1 MIEKYEPGRMR
12 IQGRDHRKD
21 LKIIGGQVVAGW
33 WRNEGHRLGLK
44 DIEDILA
51 SDPDVIVMGTGY
63 AGRMRV
69 EEDVRSLLQDRNIRL
84 IAAPTEEAVRKFN
97 QLASERNDVAAGF
110 HLTC

>member
-12 IQGRDHRKD
+12 IQGREHRKD

-33 WRNEGHRLGLK
+33 WRDQGHRLRLK

-51 SDPDVIVMGTGY
+51 SHPDVVVMGTGY

-69 EEDVRSLLQDRNIRL
+69 EEDVRALLQDHHITL
-84 IAAPTEEAVRKFN
+84 IAARTEEAVREFN
-97 QLASERNDVAAGF
+97 RLASEGSDVAAGF